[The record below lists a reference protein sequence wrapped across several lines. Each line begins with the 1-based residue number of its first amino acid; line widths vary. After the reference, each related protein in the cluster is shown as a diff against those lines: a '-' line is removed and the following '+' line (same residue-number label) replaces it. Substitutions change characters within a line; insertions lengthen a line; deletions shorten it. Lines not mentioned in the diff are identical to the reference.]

1 MLNLSRQIMITFC
14 FHICVC
20 LWKFPMTGMWWR
32 RQMLERCRQR
42 TACCQRQPLSLAAYP
57 RLCPTSPR
65 LLVCILTSLWCPRH
79 DFNNICIVVFMVWFS
94 ISFFCA
100 SAVLVIFVTM
110 AECSLLMLMI
120 RSVIF
125 FNFNFQCS
133 HFRGELRLASPSLR
147 SSSSI
152 HSRRENLWEQEA
164 FEKCWAHSPLGA
176 AACHIDIHQV
186 SLLSRRTPPAHRCL
200 QWRWRWWQQQHVT
213 GDRFG
218 PMEWAQLRGLVCY
231 RLRASCTIHT

>member
-1 MLNLSRQIMITFC
+1 MLNLSRRIMITFC
-14 FHICVC
+14 FHICVS

-32 RQMLERCRQR
+32 RQMLERCRQH

-79 DFNNICIVVFMVWFS
+79 DFNNICIVVFMVWFGL
-94 ISFFCA
+94 SFFCA
-100 SAVLVIFVTM
+100 SVVLVIFVTM

-133 HFRGELRLASPSLR
+133 HFQGELRLASLPLDPPPPFIPEER
-147 SSSSI
+147 TYGNKKHLKNVGPI
-152 HSRRENLWEQEA
+152 RHWEPPHATLTFTRCRYCRVARRL
-164 FEKCWAHSPLGA
+164 
-176 AACHIDIHQV
+176 HIDV
-186 SLLSRRTPPAHRCL
+186 YNDDDDDDNNNT
-200 QWRWRWWQQQHVT
+200 WQGT
-213 GDRFG
+213 ALAPWNG
-218 PMEWAQLRGLVCY
+218 PN
-231 RLRASCTIHT
+231 